1 MIFILLLNFEIKIN
15 FKPEVKAETLKELIR
30 FSGKR
35 VEKFE
40 PGLPDLLSFL
50 IPLEVNPEFEYDVDY
65 RIISKEIIRGNY
77 EIERVKEREEDG
89 LSLKEIKKDFKI
101 PFPDNL
107 ILNKGLSFIRHKP
120 ILSLILFPVRIKE
133 EGIEVV
139 KEIEI
144 ILKEK
149 GESRLKVREVPEEK
163 KLRDF
168 YKKVLLKRTEKEFL
182 PLESKTNNFFEKTNL
197 WLKLFIYKNGIYY
210 LTYDDIKKNLN
221 ISPQNLNVKKIA
233 LFARLKALSDSPD
246 SAEITPKK
254 VPFLFID
261 RGEKNI
267 FDEKDTLFFFA
278 FTGTGYRINNGKIEY
293 YFHPY
298 TDASIYFIS
307 FEGDSGKFME
317 SIDGSP
323 LNNLK
328 VERGIKVTR
337 HENNLINLAKAGLR
351 WVGETVKDDS
361 LNFNLLKFFN
371 PLPETANLRFSLVIR
386 ERESVNQPP
395 YLLRLLMNEALIF
408 QKNYYPPSAPY
419 GENIKTKTILN
430 PNPLFKVKIQ
440 GKINVDYF
448 EVIYSSELKNLKDNF
463 DFYFP
468 SAKGEDISF
477 KGTFGKR
484 GKLFK
489 ILNPHNGYY
498 VTNFSFDNSSINLN
512 PGTENDTFMIMY
524 SEIPFHPDIRK
535 FEKKDLGKIKGADM
549 LIIGP
554 KEFKNIFSKFIIH
567 RKENF
572 YIDTLKIDNPVI
584 EYVNINDIFEEF
596 GYGIKDPVAIR
607 NYLKYTYLNYSPSP
621 FYVLLAGKGTY
632 DYKNYEG
639 SASLNL
645 IPPYEWGYGVDINNP
660 PYTYDNFFVE
670 FDGGAFDPDMI
681 IGRIPAKSANEIY
694 EFLERIIFYETSNM
708 ESMFKNTF
716 VGVADDTTGAG
727 GSFDGINHTRQVTRI
742 LTKMKNSIDKIAL
755 YMIDYPYVGERKP
768 SATKDLLKYIE
779 RGTGFFF
786 FFIHGNPN
794 QLAHEELLKINDIDF
809 ISYNKKPSFILLGSC
824 KTMNFDR
831 PSGAIGEK
839 WLIKNGIGALGS
851 TYLTF
856 PSENEFV
863 IDNFFSKLSDYK
875 KHTFGFISYLV
886 TIGNRDYVF
895 LGDPSTFYLL
905 PPKRGNFLYIPDT
918 LHFSYFSDTLFK
930 FYGEFDSAKV
940 RFTENSEISIMKI
953 DGTAKIESLY
963 VHNNILYPLYRKGKM
978 LFQGL
983 SKNKNLESKFYFAI
997 PYVNSN
1003 LLKIMVLNTSPQ
1015 GEISYRDSIPAKPSK
1030 KETVDLN
1037 PPEIKLS
1044 VDGRELREGDTLPSS
1059 FNLYVEIKDES
1070 GINLAVDTITLR
1082 IGSIKEALN
1091 DFFYYKPNSFKE
1103 GFINY
1108 SVKNLPHGKTTLT
1121 LSAYDLFHNRKSISR
1136 NIYIESVDT
1145 SQLKISEIIPY
1156 PNPAS
1161 DILFV
1166 GFKNT
1171 RKGFFKLKIY
1181 TMRGVKI
1188 FETKEL
1194 SFSEGFNSIKWKIDR
1209 KIANGLYF
1217 FILEAREPESGKK
1230 IRKRG
1235 KIIVYR

>member
-1 MIFILLLNFEIKIN
+1 MTFILLLSLQIKITYR
-15 FKPEVKAETLKELIR
+15 PIVKAETLKELIR

-40 PGLPDLLSFL
+40 PGYPDLPSLL
-50 IPLEVNPEFEYDVDY
+50 IPVEVNPQLEYDVDY
-65 RIISKEIIRGNY
+65 RIISREIIRGNY
-77 EIERVKEREEDG
+77 EIERVKEIKEDG
-89 LSLKEIKKDFKI
+89 LSLKEVKKDYKI
-101 PFPDNL
+101 PFPENL
-107 ILNKGLSFIRHKP
+107 ILNKGLSFIRYKP

-133 EGIEVV
+133 EGIEVI

-149 GESRLKVREVPEEK
+149 GKSKLKIRKVPEDK
-163 KLRDF
+163 RLSDF
-168 YKKVLLKRTEKEFL
+168 YKKSVIKRTENEFL
-182 PLESKTNNFFEKTNL
+182 PLQSKTNNFYEKTNL
-197 WLKLFIYKNGIYY
+197 WLKLIIYKNGIYY
-210 LTYDDIKKNLN
+210 LTYEDIKKSLN
-221 ISPQNLNVKKIA
+221 ISPENLDIKKIA

-261 RGEKNI
+261 RNEGNI
-267 FDEKDTLFFFA
+267 FDENDTLFFFA

-298 TDASIYFIS
+298 QDPSIYFIS
-307 FEGDSGKFME
+307 FEGDSGKFIG

-328 VERGIKVTR
+328 IERGIKVTR
-337 HENNLINLAKAGLR
+337 HENNFINLARAGLR
-351 WVGETVKDDS
+351 WVGETLENDS
-361 LNFNLLKFFN
+361 MSFNLLKFFN
-371 PLPETANLRFSLVIR
+371 PLPETVSIKFNFIVR
-386 ERESVNQPP
+386 EKESVNQPP
-395 YLLRLLMNEALIF
+395 YLLRLLMNKNLIF

-419 GENIKTKTILN
+419 GEEIKIKTILN
-430 PNPLFKVKIQ
+430 LNPLFKVKIQ
-440 GKINVDYF
+440 GTINVDYL
-448 EVIYSSELKNLKDNF
+448 EVIYNSELKNLKDNF
-463 DFYFP
+463 DFFFSP
-468 SAKGEDISF
+468 TNGEDISF
-477 KGTFGKR
+477 KGTFKKR

-489 ILNPHNGYY
+489 ILNPHNGYNI
-498 VTNFSFDNSSINLN
+498 TNFSFDNSSINFN
-512 PGTENDTFMIMY
+512 PGIENDTFMIMY
-524 SEIPFHPDIRK
+524 SENPLHPEIRK
-535 FEKKDLGKIKGADM
+535 FERKDLGKIKGADM
-549 LIIGP
+549 LVIGP
-554 KEFKNIFSKFIIH
+554 KEFKNIFSRFIIH

-572 YIDTLKIDNPVI
+572 YIDTLKIENPVI
-584 EYVNINDIFEEF
+584 EFVNINDIFEEF

-607 NYLKYTYLNYSPSP
+607 NYLKYTYLNYNPPP

-639 SASLNL
+639 AFTFNL
-645 IPPYEWGYGVDINNP
+645 VPPYEWGYGVDINNP

-681 IGRIPAKSANEIY
+681 IGRIPAKSTSEIY
-694 EFLERIIFYETSNM
+694 EFLERIIFYETSNF
-708 ESMFKNTF
+708 ESMFRNT
-716 VGVADDTTGAG
+716 VIGVADDTTGSG

-742 LTKMKNSIDKIAL
+742 LVKLKNSIDKNAL
-755 YMIDYPYVGERKP
+755 YMLDYPYIQERKP
-768 SATKDLLKYIE
+768 SATKDLLNYIE

-794 QLAHEELLKINDIDF
+794 QIAHEELLKIDDIDF

-839 WLIKNGIGALGS
+839 WLMKNGIGALGS

-875 KHTFGFISYLV
+875 IHTFGFISYLV
-886 TIGNRDYVF
+886 TIGNKDYVF
-895 LGDPSTFYLL
+895 LGDPSTFYSL
-905 PPKRGNFLYIPDT
+905 PPKRGTFLYIPDT

-930 FYGEFDSAKV
+930 FYGEFDSTKV
-940 RFTENSEISIMKI
+940 KFTEISEISIMKI
-953 DGTAKIESLY
+953 EGTAKIESLY
-963 VHNNILYPLYRKGKM
+963 VHNNILYPLYRKGKL

-983 SKNKNLESKFYFAI
+983 SKNKNLESKFYFSI
-997 PYVNSN
+997 PYINSK
-1003 LLKIMVLNTSPQ
+1003 LLRIMVLNNSIQ
-1015 GEISYRDSIPAKPSK
+1015 GEVSYRDSIPAKLSK
-1030 KETVDLN
+1030 KETVDLS

-1044 VDGRELREGDTLPSS
+1044 VDGRELKDGDTLSPS
-1059 FNLYVEIKDES
+1059 FNLYIEIKDES
-1070 GINLAVDTITLR
+1070 GINLAMDTITLR
-1082 IGSIKEALN
+1082 IGPIKEALN
-1091 DFFYYKPNSFKE
+1091 DFFYYKPNSFNE

-1108 SVKNLPHGKTTLT
+1108 KAQNLPGGKTTLT
-1121 LSAYDLFHNRKSISR
+1121 LSAYDLFHNRKSVSR
-1136 NIYIESVDT
+1136 NIFIEVSDT
-1145 SQLKISEIIPY
+1145 SEFKISEIIPY

-1161 DILFV
+1161 DFV
-1166 GFKNT
+1166 FIGFKNT
-1171 RKGFFKLKIY
+1171 KRGFFKLNIY

-1188 FETKEL
+1188 FETPEL
-1194 SFSEGFNSIKWKIDR
+1194 SFSEGFNSIKWKIDE

-1217 FILEAREPESGKK
+1217 FVLEAKEPFNGKK
-1230 IRKRG
+1230 IRKKG